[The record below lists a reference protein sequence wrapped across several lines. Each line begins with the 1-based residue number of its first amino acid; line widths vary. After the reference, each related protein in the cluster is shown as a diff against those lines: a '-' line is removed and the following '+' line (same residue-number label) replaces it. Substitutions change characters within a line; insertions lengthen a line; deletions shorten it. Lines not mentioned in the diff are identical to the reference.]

1 MLARSPKKIPANSCP
16 EGKGLAASVCLGD
29 WGWEVDWRNPGM
41 LRAYLLHPPIFIW
54 SPPWILPGHPQFQ
67 RPEAPTA
74 ARRQVDEWPRTQW
87 TWESWPRSWKR
98 DRWAPPVFRA
108 GSCQGSRSS
117 SSSASGWEEA
127 EARMAAAAELG
138 LTSSWYPTSFCY
150 CKHLGGSIPSTSAEA
165 WKSILRWGQK
175 RGPWIWEVCLS
186 GLGSFLR
193 CLAVASVTGLTG
205 TGGCTSKVGQVGSSP
220 RGLSTASVSLQ
231 QGSWLPSDWTAWET
245 VTEAIMP
252 SLT

>member
-54 SPPWILPGHPQFQ
+54 SPPWILPGRPLFQ
-67 RPEAPTA
+67 RPEAHTA
-74 ARRQVDEWPRTQW
+74 ARRQVDEWPWTQW
-87 TWESWPRSWKR
+87 TWESWPRNWKW

-127 EARMAAAAELG
+127 ETRMAAVAELG

-165 WKSILRWGQK
+165 WKCILRWGQK

-193 CLAVASVTGLTG
+193 VQSGVWLWLQPLALEDVPPRWVRWVPPHGAFPLCQCPYSRAAGFLQTEPLGRPLQKQLCLL
-205 TGGCTSKVGQVGSSP
+205 
-220 RGLSTASVSLQ
+220 
-231 QGSWLPSDWTAWET
+231 
-245 VTEAIMP
+245 
-252 SLT
+252 